1 MRGFLAF
8 GAVALA
14 ISLGLG
20 LVRVFVGPSI
30 EDRMMSAQLVGTTG
44 VGLLLLFGLLLDM
57 PSSVDVALVLS
68 LLAAVS
74 VAALTRRERHPH
86 TRTLSE
92 PNLDNQIPS
101 TERSD
106 RR

>member
-1 MRGFLAF
+1 MTGFLTFSAI
-8 GAVALA
+8 VLS

-20 LVRVFVGPSI
+20 LVRVFIGPSI

-44 VGLLLLFGLLLDM
+44 VGLLLLLGPLLDM

-74 VAALTRRERHPH
+74 VASLTRREQPP
-86 TRTLSE
+86 E
-92 PNLDNQIPS
+92 PYTIPEAKADEQLAEFS
-101 TERSD
+101 HRA
-106 RR
+106 